1 MCTLTIAPD
10 GGDGF
15 KLVSNRDESKERTSA
30 TLPQCF
36 GIREQRVLMPLDP
49 QGGGS
54 WVALSEEGRAACLLN
69 GAWRSHESHP
79 PYARSRGLL
88 LRESFEWEDPYRFAE
103 EVPLEGIGDDALN
116 VEPFTLVLLSS
127 SPTPSILVL
136 RWDEERRDVREL
148 DPTAPHVFSA
158 PKLYSSRAM
167 ADCEARFQDLL
178 KRVSGTPSMDDLERF
193 NEGERYRLKVE
204 KSGDEPVEGLETLSR
219 TSLRFGKDRGEMA
232 YEDLEQQVSCDIRLK
247 IP

>member
-10 GGDGF
+10 GADGF
-15 KLVSNRDESKERTSA
+15 KLVSNRDESKERSPA

-36 GIREQRVLMPLDP
+36 RIRERRVLMPLDP

-69 GAWRSHESHP
+69 GAWHSHESHP

-88 LRESFEWEDPYRFAE
+88 LRESFEWEDPERFAE
-103 EVPLEGIGDDALN
+103 EVPLEGIGPDALN

-127 SPTPSILVL
+127 SPTPSIRVL
-136 RWDEERRDVREL
+136 RWDEEKRDVRKL
-148 DPTAPHVFSA
+148 DPSSPHVFSA
-158 PKLYSSRAM
+158 PKLYSTRAM
-167 ADCEARFQDLL
+167 EDCEARFEEMLQ
-178 KRVSGTPSMDDLERF
+178 RVSGTASLEDLERF

-204 KSGDEPVEGLETLSR
+204 KSGDEPVESLETLSR
-219 TSLRFGKDRGEMA
+219 TSLRFGKDRAEMG
-232 YEDLEQQVSCDIRLK
+232 YEDLEQRVSCDLRLK
-247 IP
+247 LP